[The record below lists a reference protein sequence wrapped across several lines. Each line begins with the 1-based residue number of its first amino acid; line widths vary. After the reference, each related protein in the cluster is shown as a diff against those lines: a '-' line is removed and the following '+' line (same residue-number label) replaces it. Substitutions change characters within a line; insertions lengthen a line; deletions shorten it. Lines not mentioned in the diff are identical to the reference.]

1 MFISVNVSGVEIEF
15 ALLDDKAKI
24 ISRFSISTQ
33 NKKTSDQYTTEIKN
47 VFEYLKINNDDI
59 THSAIL
65 SSVPKFNTIIC
76 DFFKQYVKIEPMIIE
91 HNDIPI
97 NCANGINKT
106 DIPIDVLAG
115 SYACNKTHG
124 DNIIFV
130 NFDTLITFGV
140 CVDNIFLGYIAY
152 PGVDMLA
159 NAVHQDIADYPEI
172 IIKATRNSYSSTR
185 YGALN
190 CGIFNGAIGA
200 CDNII
205 NNVLSDYQNKQFK
218 VVATCKK
225 PELLQYSQTIN
236 IIDQDMRIK
245 SIVEC
250 AKYKMF
256 SV

>member
-1 MFISVNVSGVEIEF
+1 MFFSVNVSGIEIEF
-15 ALLDDKAKI
+15 ALLDGKAKVV
-24 ISRFSISTQ
+24 SRFSISTQ

-91 HNDIPI
+91 HVDIPM
-97 NCANGINKT
+97 NCANFVNKT

-115 SYACNKTHG
+115 CFACNKTYG
-124 DNIIFV
+124 ENIIFV

-140 CVDNIFLGYIAY
+140 CVDNEFLGYTAY

-159 NAVHQDIADYPEI
+159 NAVHQDISDYPEI
-172 IIKATRNSYSSTR
+172 IITATRDSYSSTR

-190 CGIFNGAIGA
+190 CGVFNGAMGA

-205 NNVLSDYQNKQFK
+205 NSVLDDYPNKQFK
-218 VVATCKK
+218 VIATCKN
-225 PELLQYSQTIN
+225 PELLQYSHTIN
-236 IIDQDMRIK
+236 IIDQDMMIK